1 MRALGVD
8 KSNALTLLDGQGHGG
23 VDEATR
29 FYGVV
34 GFALG
39 ESGDGCQAKSE
50 ASEQMFHESER
61 VN

>member
-1 MRALGVD
+1 MEALNVE
-8 KSNALTLLDGQGHGG
+8 KSHTLTLLDGQGHWG
-23 VDEATR
+23 VQEVTR

-34 GFALG
+34 GLALG
-39 ESGDGCQAKSE
+39 ESGDGCQAKSQ